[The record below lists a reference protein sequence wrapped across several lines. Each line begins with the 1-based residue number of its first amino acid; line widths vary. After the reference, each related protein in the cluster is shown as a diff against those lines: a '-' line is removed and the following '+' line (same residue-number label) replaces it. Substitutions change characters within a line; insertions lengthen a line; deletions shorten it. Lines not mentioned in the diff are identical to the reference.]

1 MFDTK
6 ELKIVFVRHPAVRD
20 RNPRDSCEIRDR
32 ACETLS
38 EGRKVWKVYTL
49 LLLRPRI
56 FFPHE
61 IFDTVRR
68 KRCGSRMLD
77 GKKYPFGRLDLSRVG
92 EREGHFLFST
102 LISELLFP
110 GEEEEEG
117 EEKWLGSKSNGET
130 RSLGG
135 TTWRVSCLIC

>member
-77 GKKYPFGRLDLSRVG
+77 GKKYLFGRLDLSRVG
-92 EREGHFLFST
+92 ERGAFSFLYSHKRTF
-102 LISELLFP
+102 
-110 GEEEEEG
+110 
-117 EEKWLGSKSNGET
+117 
-130 RSLGG
+130 
-135 TTWRVSCLIC
+135 VSG